1 MGMTNREAL
10 RAAID
15 NMISDGG
22 IPNEQMNA
30 VLLTSIADS
39 LATIAD
45 ALTDM
50 NHRSQF
56 GDKRQKVRN
65 REV

>member
-15 NMISDGG
+15 NMNSDGGG
-22 IPNEQMNA
+22 IPNEQLNT

-45 ALTDM
+45 VLTDM
-50 NHRSQF
+50 
-56 GDKRQKVRN
+56 
-65 REV
+65 REVKE

>member
-1 MGMTNREAL
+1 MTNREAL

-15 NMISDGG
+15 NMSSDGG
-22 IPNEQMNA
+22 IPKEQMNT

-45 ALTDM
+45 ALTDI
-50 NHRSQF
+50 NYHRSQF
-56 GDKRQKVRN
+56 GDKRQKVRTK
-65 REV
+65 

>member
-15 NMISDGG
+15 NMNLDGG
-22 IPNEQMNA
+22 IPNEQLNT

-39 LATIAD
+39 LAIIAD
-45 ALTDM
+45 ALTDRKDDS
-50 NHRSQF
+50 NGNDR
-56 GDKRQKVRN
+56 
-65 REV
+65 